1 MFPSIREGFGL
12 PPIEAMMFDKPVF
25 LSKLTSLPE
34 IGGDAAFYWDNFDSI
49 YMRDFLFE
57 SLTDFDT
64 NPNKYLEKIRTRA
77 RYFSWEKA
85 ALQYLELYKK

>member
-1 MFPSIREGFGL
+1 MTDSFLNSFNFKSKSSRIVSRLPGL
-12 PPIEAMMFDKPVF
+12 
-25 LSKLTSLPE
+25 LTSLPE